1 MADWPGHIIH
11 PISLWQVSKAKS
23 SMVKEAFALRTYI
36 MEFIV
41 LSNKSFANSIKNL
54 VPMYANNNVI

>member
-23 SMVKEAFALRTYI
+23 IMVKEAFALLAHI
-36 MEFIV
+36 PNIV
-41 LSNKSFANSIKNL
+41 VHSNKSFANSMNKYIIL
-54 VPMYANNNVI
+54 VI